1 MALSTGLSLS
11 RCCCS
16 ASAKAA
22 FLEIR
27 GVLSNQHNSRR
38 VTRKHQRT
46 KYRESATAFE
56 VDDMA
61 VVVVVIVGTGGT
73 VVDNVIN
80 LFLKFNRKGT
90 PKHLQ
95 CHTLLTRQADEAARC
110 GIIIKRLRNKKCE
123 FRPKKEEISQFNR
136 RHTLH
141 GAIALLLS
149 HIYPYCPRSI

>member
-1 MALSTGLSLS
+1 MALSTGLSFS
-11 RCCCS
+11 RWCCS

-38 VTRKHQRT
+38 VTGENQRK

-73 VVDNVIN
+73 VFDNVIN

-95 CHTLLTRQADEAARC
+95 CTLRD
-110 GIIIKRLRNKKCE
+110 NY
-123 FRPKKEEISQFNR
+123 KEI
-136 RHTLH
+136 T
-141 GAIALLLS
+141 
-149 HIYPYCPRSI
+149 